1 MNNMDKLYVDLSE
14 ILEASQEE
22 LRNNLKMEESEVWD
36 SLKHMELIAMIESNY
51 NVNLTVDEI
60 IKMTSINEITKVLSE
75 RI

>member
-1 MNNMDKLYVDLSE
+1 MNNMDKLYVDLSK
-14 ILEASQEE
+14 ILEASLED
-22 LRNNLKMEESEVWD
+22 LRKNLKMEESEIWD

-60 IKMTSINEITKVLSE
+60 IKMTSIKEITNVLSE

>member
-1 MNNMDKLYVDLSE
+1 MNDVNKLYVDLSE
-14 ILEASQEE
+14 ILETSVED
-22 LRNNLKMEESEVWD
+22 LKNNLKMEECEIWD

-60 IKMTSINEITKVLSE
+60 IKMTSIDEITNILRE

>member
-14 ILEASQEE
+14 ILEASLEE

-60 IKMTSINEITKVLSE
+60 IKMTSIKEITNVISE

>member
-14 ILEASQEE
+14 ILEASLEE
-22 LRNNLKMEESEVWD
+22 LRNNLRMEESEVWD

-60 IKMTSINEITKVLSE
+60 IKMTSIKEITNVLSE